1 MFECLLPIKDAGG
14 RRDYYSGPTL
24 ANGDRMNIL
33 LLAPDFFPVW
43 GGAGTY
49 VTELARHLPKE
60 VQLHILALRRKQFI
74 GHEKS
79 EKLASAEGGFPKNV
93 TIHYLG
99 DSRDTFAY
107 NINYQLSIIKCVRDM
122 IKDLGIDL
130 VHSHSSMPDL
140 FVPPVKM
147 GVPVLTTIHN
157 SCDMQIAGWKRSGSK
172 FKNLELSEK
181 MIVIGR
187 PLFKVSEII
196 YYSQPRHYI
205 AVSKW
210 TKDQFLNHYDVP
222 PDNVDVVYNGVDTQK
237 YNPDRRDQG
246 IVDAMDPNPKGP
258 RILFMA
264 RMLELKGISTL
275 LDAMPKVLK
284 RVDASFILAGP
295 GNRNRLKDFPKGV
308 KQLGYIDHDSTPA
321 YLASCDVYVLP
332 SFSETFS
339 FSLLEAMASQMGV
352 VSTTAGGIPEMIRHE
367 QDGLLITPGNA
378 DQLADYL
385 IRMVEDEKLR
395 RTMGI
400 SARERVIQNFTWK
413 HTAEGVHQIYSGM
426 ISK

>member
-1 MFECLLPIKDAGG
+1 
-14 RRDYYSGPTL
+14 
-24 ANGDRMNIL
+24 
-33 LLAPDFFPVW
+33 
-43 GGAGTY
+43 
-49 VTELARHLPKE
+49 
-60 VQLHILALRRKQFI
+60 LHILALRRKEFI

-99 DSRDTFAY
+99 DARDTFAY
-107 NINYQLSIIKCVRDM
+107 NINYQLTIVRRIRSM
-122 IKDLGIDL
+122 IKDLEIDL

-157 SCDMQIAGWKRSGSK
+157 SCDMQIAGWKKSGSK

-187 PLFKVSEII
+187 PLFKASEVI

-210 TKDQFLNHYDVP
+210 TKEQFHRYYDVP
-222 PDNVDVVYNGVDTQK
+222 QDVVDVVYNGVDTEK
-237 YNPDRRDQG
+237 YHPNRKDQS
-246 IVDAMDPNPKGP
+246 IIDKMDPDPIGP

-284 RVDASFILAGP
+284 RVDANFILAGP

-308 KQLGYIDHDSTPA
+308 KQLGYVDHDATPA
-321 YLASCDVYVLP
+321 YLAGCDVYVLP

-367 QDGLLITPGNA
+367 QDGLLITPGNS

-395 RTMGI
+395 RTMA
-400 SARERVIQNFTWK
+400 SNARERVVQNFTWK
-413 HTAEGVHQIYSGM
+413 HTADGVQRIYEKLTDRRTS
-426 ISK
+426 